1 MRSRISPPATYV
13 VMVLLLLGGVNKSA
27 VSDEEM
33 TRPGLFANFSDS
45 STIVQ
50 KVDDRIAFD
59 WTDSSPDSRLGEDF
73 QAKWR
78 GHVLIRQPG
87 KHTFHAM
94 VSGRVTIVVDE
105 TLVLQAEGENLF
117 HSAEPVELSAGDHS
131 VEISF
136 QRTSTADARL
146 QLFWSSPEFTLEP
159 LPADVLSHDATDS
172 KIGDQESGRIL
183 ADAMR
188 CSACH
193 TGLADASTLKAPS
206 LKHINETPLDD
217 VIRRLMDPKA
227 VNKHSVMPSF
237 GLNAAEAR
245 DVALFLM
252 NAADKESPLDEEDL
266 KFKAEDA
273 DAGEKLL
280 LSTGCVVCH
289 QLSQFRSDNVAVSS
303 GDVDTTPNSSPYRG
317 PELVGIEKRRS
328 AKWLSKWLQ
337 APGELNPNH
346 RMPVFTLTDDER
358 RQIVS
363 ALVAGDPN
371 EKTDTPENNDA
382 GKKEDAVTSDDA
394 SIANGRR
401 IAMAANCAGCH
412 SIKGLEASPIKQA
425 RPGKIPSSEMLHS
438 CLASTKPQT
447 STKNAPEH
455 IHKPW
460 FQTTEVERQQLNA
473 WLSSLKTD
481 LKSLTGVALGSLLMQ
496 RNGCLACHDRD
507 VRKGI
512 SAHAGV
518 ISSLRS
524 DLNGQSQTLIPP
536 ALTAVGDKLKDDFL
550 MSAVSGEQPGRRLPW
565 LLVRMP
571 KFGFSTEEKSAMT
584 RYLVAADRIPD
595 VADAAR
601 EELFRHLNPHHPTI
615 ATAADLLAGNHL
627 IGAGGFNCIACHK
640 AGPYEPRNVAMGTRG
655 SDIMSMGQRIRPRYF
670 MRWMQNPI
678 RVVPGIEM
686 PAIRKAIPG
695 LAEDSLPQQIAIMWT
710 ALADP
715 KFSPPT
721 VVSRYEQ
728 FVTVGP
734 GQPPR
739 VLRDVFTVGDPKD
752 RNSVARAMAVG
763 FNNGHNLLF
772 DLDTMKLRHWTIG
785 EFARQRTEG
794 KSWFWDMA
802 GITVADALQ
811 MSFLSRLVSKA
822 APEMTP
828 LNPVTDQRRQAELIS
843 SRMTDQSVILRVRY
857 YFDPSPQ
864 SDLQTSENRK
874 DTAGV
879 SKHTA
884 LTAWNDP
891 ARVLLTSIV
900 TFTIQPS
907 EKSSDNTGWV
917 VRAEVEESPNDYL
930 VELDGWSDAD
940 SSAGIPWHVKV
951 QAGNITNTAARL
963 QNGETATL
971 RFSTSVDPPVIVPPS
986 IPRSMSSPD
995 QITSLPGFEGRRLP
1009 IDTAIMPTAM
1019 TWLSDGRLAFT
1030 SLRGQVWIADD
1041 QDKDGTPDALTLFAE
1056 GLAAPYGIQADGSS
1070 VLVSHKPEILRL
1082 SDKNQ
1087 DGRAD
1092 EFDVFASGWGFSD
1105 DYHDWT
1111 TALAR
1116 DQNGDYFVG
1125 IGSDYSQNKRPADND
1140 RWRGTILKVNS
1151 AGSVTPVAFS
1161 MRFPMGLA
1169 FDGQNRLFATD
1180 NQGVQNTFNEINHI
1194 VDGKHYGVPSRH
1206 ETFKDAPA
1214 ETPALMVPHPWTR
1227 SVNSITFFPNNYA
1240 VPELVGHGIGC
1251 EYDTRCLI
1259 RFTVQDVNGT
1269 MQGASYRFSLPD
1281 QPSGGSNFVGP
1292 VSSAVGPD
1300 GALYIGSIWDSGWQ
1314 GGTNTGTIERMVPG
1328 KRMPNVIR
1336 EIKATAKGF
1345 DVSFFHPVTASKA
1358 TDVNNWSLQ
1367 GYTRSWGG
1375 SYATP
1380 DSDRHPII
1388 PSGLTVSDDLKTVSI
1403 QTAALKAGYVYE
1415 ISVKE
1420 PLDDSAAADFWPTE
1434 GHYSMK
1440 VVPK

>member
-1 MRSRISPPATYV
+1 MRCRMSPPVSLFAFA
-13 VMVLLLLGGVNKSA
+13 LLLLGGVETSA
-27 VSDEEM
+27 QSDEEM
-33 TRPGLFANFSDS
+33 TRPGLTGLFSDS
-45 STIVQ
+45 STSVQ

-59 WTDSSPDSRLGEDF
+59 WTDGSPDSRLHNDF

-87 KHTFHAM
+87 KHIFHAM
-94 VSGRVTIVVDE
+94 VSGRVTVVVDE
-105 TLVLQAEGENLF
+105 KPILEAKGENLF
-117 HSAEPVELSAGDHS
+117 HSSEPVELTAGDHPL
-131 VEISF
+131 EISF
-136 QRTSTADARL
+136 ERTPNADARL

-159 LPADVLSHDATDS
+159 LPADVLTHEATNTKAEDE
-172 KIGDQESGRIL
+172 ESGRFL
-183 ADAMR
+183 ADALR

-193 TGLADASTLKAPS
+193 SGIAEASTLKAPS
-206 LKHINETPLDD
+206 LKHINETPLGE
-217 VIRRLMDPKA
+217 VVRRLMDPKS
-227 VNKHSVMPSF
+227 VNSHSAMPSF
-237 GLNAAEAR
+237 GLTSAEAR

-252 NAADKESPLDEEDL
+252 DSANKQSPLDNKDL
-266 KFKAEDA
+266 KFKAGDEDA
-273 DAGEKLL
+273 GAKLL
-280 LSTGCVVCH
+280 LSTGCIACH
-289 QLSQFRSDNVAVSS
+289 ELSQYGLENASASAS
-303 GDVDTTPNSSPYRG
+303 PVDALPDASPYHG
-317 PELVGIEKRRS
+317 PDLAGIQKRRS
-328 AKWLSKWLQ
+328 AKWLAKWLQ

-346 RMPVFTLTDDER
+346 RMPVFTLSDDER
-358 RQIVS
+358 RQIVAALIKNHPDEKS
-363 ALVAGDPN
+363 AAKDEDSKADVS
-371 EKTDTPENNDA
+371 TPSMD
-382 GKKEDAVTSDDA
+382 G

-401 IAMAANCAGCH
+401 IATAANCAACH
-412 SIKGLEASPIKQA
+412 SIEGLEPSPVKLA
-425 RPGKIPSSEMLHS
+425 RPSKLSPTGSSRN
-438 CLASTKPQT
+438 CLAATKTEPAEGD
-447 STKNAPEH
+447 NPESPYV
-455 IHKPW
+455 PW
-460 FQTTEVERQQLNA
+460 FQMTELERQELDA
-473 WLSSLKTD
+473 WLTTIRTD
-481 LKSLTGVALGSLLMQ
+481 LKPATGSALGSLLMH

-507 VRKGI
+507 LKKGI
-512 SAHAGV
+512 SAHAGM
-518 ISSLRS
+518 ISSQRS

-550 MSAVSGEQPGRRLPW
+550 MSAVSGEQSSRRLPW

-571 KFGFSTEEKSAMT
+571 KFGFSAEQKTAVT
-584 RYLVAADRIPD
+584 RYLIGADRIPD
-595 VADAAR
+595 VADTAR
-601 EELFRHLNPHHPTI
+601 EELFRHLNPIHPSI
-615 ATAADLLAGNHL
+615 ATAAELLTGNHL

-655 SDIMSMGQRIRPRYF
+655 SDIMSMGQRIRPRFF

-695 LAEDSLPQQIAIMWT
+695 VLEDSLPQQIAMMWT

-728 FVTVGP
+728 FVTVAP

-739 VLRDVFTVGDPKD
+739 MLRDVFTVGDPKD

-763 FNNGHNLLF
+763 FNNGHNILI
-772 DLDTMKLRHWTIG
+772 DLDTMQLRQWTIG

-802 GITVADALQ
+802 GVTVAADPQ
-811 MSFLSRLVSKA
+811 ISFLSRLESKTA
-822 APEMTP
+822 RPDMTP
-828 LNPVTDQRRQAELIS
+828 LNPVIDQRRQAELIS
-843 SRMTDQSVILRVRY
+843 SKLTDRAVILRVRY
-857 YFDPSPQ
+857 YFETSPQ
-864 SDLQTSENRK
+864 PASEPDAAEK
-874 DTAGV
+874 KTAIV

-891 ARVLLTSIV
+891 ARTLLTAVV
-900 TFTIQPS
+900 TLTIQPS
-907 EKSSDNTGWV
+907 EDSDDQTGWV
-917 VRAEVEESPNDYL
+917 VRADIEEAPKDYAVVL
-930 VELDGWSDAD
+930 NGWSDTD
-940 SSAGIPWHVKV
+940 SSAGIPWSVRV
-951 QAGNITNTAARL
+951 DAGDRKSTATRL
-963 QNGETATL
+963 LSGETATL
-971 RFSTSVDPPVIVPPS
+971 RFSTRVIPPVIVPPS
-986 IPRSMSSPD
+986 VPRLMSSPD
-995 QITSLPGFEGRRLP
+995 QITALPGFEGRRLP

-1041 QDKDGTPDALTLFAE
+1041 QDKDGSPDTLTMFAE

-1070 VLVSHKPEILRL
+1070 ILVSHKPEILRL
-1082 SDKNQ
+1082 TDTDQ

-1111 TALAR
+1111 TAMAR

-1125 IGSDYSQNKRPADND
+1125 LGSDYSQNNRPADND

-1151 AGSVTPVAFS
+1151 AGAVTPVAFS

-1169 FDGQNRLFATD
+1169 FDAQNRLFATD

-1194 VDGKHYGVPSRH
+1194 VEGRHYGVPSRH
-1206 ETFKDAPA
+1206 ETAKDVAA
-1214 ETPALMVPHPWTR
+1214 ETPALMIPHPWTR
-1227 SVNSITFFPNNYA
+1227 SVNSITFFPKDY
-1240 VPELVGHGIGC
+1240 VVKELAGHGIGC

-1269 MQGASYRFSLPD
+1269 LQGASYRFSLPD

-1292 VSSAVGPD
+1292 VSSAIGPD

-1328 KRMPNVIR
+1328 KRLPNGIR
-1336 EIKATAKGF
+1336 EIRANANGF
-1345 DVSFFHPVTASKA
+1345 EVSFFHPVTAHKA

-1367 GYTRSWGG
+1367 GYMRSWGG

-1380 DSDRHPII
+1380 DSDRHAIV
-1388 PSGLTVSDDLKTVSI
+1388 PSALTVSDDLRTVAI

-1415 ISVKE
+1415 ISVRQ
-1420 PLDDSAAADFWPTE
+1420 PLDESAAADFWPTE

-1440 VVPK
+1440 VVPR

>member
-1 MRSRISPPATYV
+1 MRCRVSPLVSFFAFA
-13 VMVLLLLGGVNKSA
+13 MLLLGGADTSA
-27 VSDEEM
+27 RSDEEV
-33 TRPGLFANFSDS
+33 TWPGLTGIFSDS
-45 STIVQ
+45 STNVQ
-50 KVDDRIAFD
+50 KVDHRISFD
-59 WTDSSPDSRLGEDF
+59 WTDSAPDSRLEGDF

-78 GHVLIRQPG
+78 GHILIRQPG

-94 VSGRVTIVVDE
+94 VTGRVNIVVDE
-105 TLVLQAEGENLF
+105 KLVLQAEGENLF
-117 HSAEPVELSAGDHS
+117 HSAEPVELTAGDHP

-136 QRTSTADARL
+136 RKTADADARL

-159 LPADVLSHDATDS
+159 LPADVLTYEAT
-172 KIGDQESGRIL
+172 GTTAAEQESGRLL
-183 ADAMR
+183 ADALR

-193 TGLADASTLKAPS
+193 SGIAETSTLKAPS
-206 LKHINETPLDD
+206 LKHIAESPPDE
-217 VIRRLMDPKA
+217 VVRRLMDPKS
-227 VNKHSVMPSF
+227 VNRHSSMPSF
-237 GLNAAEAR
+237 GLSEEDAR

-252 NAADKESPLDEEDL
+252 DSADKESPVDKKDL

-280 LSTGCVVCH
+280 LSTGCITCH
-289 QLSQFRSDNVAVSS
+289 QLSQFNTHDSS
-303 GDVDTTPNSSPYRG
+303 ASSSPAGALPDASPYHG
-317 PELVGIEKRRS
+317 PDLAGIQQRRS

-337 APGELNPNH
+337 APSALNPNH
-346 RMPVFTLTDDER
+346 RMPIFTLSDDER
-358 RQIVS
+358 RQIVA
-363 ALVAGDPN
+363 ALVSNRLN
-371 EKTDTPENNDA
+371 EKAAGENDDSKTDRSTKSME
-382 GKKEDAVTSDDA
+382 VSV
-394 SIANGRR
+394 ANGRR
-401 IAMAANCAGCH
+401 IAAAANCAGCH
-412 SIKGLEASPIKQA
+412 SIKGLEAAPMKLA
-425 RPGKIPSSEMLHS
+425 RPTKLQSAAPSHN
-438 CLASTKPQT
+438 CLAVTKPEPT
-447 STKNAPEH
+447 SSTNPEQP
-455 IHKPW
+455 HKPW
-460 FQTTEVERQQLNA
+460 FQTTDAERQQLQA
-473 WLSSLKTD
+473 WLTTIKSD
-481 LKSLTGVALGSLLMQ
+481 LKPATGSALGALIMH

-507 VRKGI
+507 LNKGI

-550 MSAVSGEQPGRRLPW
+550 MSAVSGEQTSRRLPW

-571 KFGFSTEEKSAMT
+571 KFGFSTEEKAAVT
-584 RYLVAADRIPD
+584 QLLIGADRIPD
-595 VADAAR
+595 VADTAR

-615 ATAADLLAGNHL
+615 ATPADLLTGNHL

-655 SDIMSMGQRIRPRYF
+655 SDIMSMGQRIRPRFF

-695 LAEDSLPQQIAIMWT
+695 VLEDSLPQQIAIMWT
-710 ALADP
+710 SLADP

-728 FVTVGP
+728 FVTVAP

-739 VLRDVFTVGDPKD
+739 MLRDVFTVGDPKD

-763 FNNGHNLLF
+763 FNNGHNILI
-772 DLDTMKLRHWTIG
+772 DLDTMQLCQWTIG

-802 GITVADALQ
+802 GVTVAADPQ
-811 MSFLSRLVSKA
+811 ISFLGRLVSKT
-822 APEMTP
+822 APDMEP
-828 LNPVTDQRRQAELIS
+828 LNPVIDQRRQAELIS
-843 SRMTDQSVILRVRY
+843 SKVTEQSVILRVRY
-857 YFDPSPQ
+857 YFEPSPKAVSQ
-864 SDLQTSENRK
+864 PDAAAKKQAML
-874 DTAGV
+874 

-891 ARVLLTSIV
+891 ARSLMTSVV

-907 EKSSDNTGWV
+907 NESGDQTGWIIK
-917 VRAEVEESPNDYL
+917 AEVEESPDDYFL
-930 VELDGWSDAD
+930 VLNGWSDTD
-940 SSAGIPWHVKV
+940 SSAGIPWSVRAVSGDKK
-951 QAGNITNTAARL
+951 NAATRM
-963 QNGETATL
+963 QSGEEAIL
-971 RFSTSVDPPVIVPPS
+971 LLSTSVNPPVIVPPS
-986 IPRSMSSPD
+986 TPRLMSTAD

-1019 TWLSDGRLAFT
+1019 TWLPDGRLAFT

-1041 QDKDGTPDALTLFAE
+1041 QDNDGSPDTLTLFAE

-1070 VLVSHKPEILRL
+1070 ILVSHKPEILRL
-1082 SDKNQ
+1082 TDSNN

-1092 EFDVFASGWGFSD
+1092 EFSVFASGWGFSD

-1111 TALAR
+1111 TAMAR
-1116 DQNGDYFVG
+1116 NQNGDYFVG
-1125 IGSDYSQNKRPADND
+1125 LGSDYSQNNRQADND

-1151 AGSVTPVAFS
+1151 AGIVTPIAFS

-1194 VDGKHYGVPSRH
+1194 VEGRHYGVPSRY
-1206 ETFKDAPA
+1206 ETAKDVTA
-1214 ETPALMVPHPWTR
+1214 EIPALMVPHPWTR
-1227 SVNSITFFPNNYA
+1227 SVNSITFFPPNYA
-1240 VPELVGHGIGC
+1240 VPELAGHGIGC

-1269 MQGASYRFSLPD
+1269 VQGASYRFSLPD
-1281 QPSGGSNFVGP
+1281 QPGGGSNFVGP
-1292 VSSAVGPD
+1292 VSSAIGPD

-1328 KRMPNVIR
+1328 KRMPNGIR
-1336 EIKATAKGF
+1336 EIQATPHGF
-1345 DVSFFHPVTASKA
+1345 EVSFFHPVNASKA

-1367 GYTRSWGG
+1367 SYTRSWGG

-1380 DSDRHPII
+1380 DSDRHPIV
-1388 PSGLTVSDDLKTVSI
+1388 PAALTVSDDYKTVAI
-1403 QTAALKAGYVYE
+1403 QTTELKAGYVYE
-1415 ISVKE
+1415 ISVKQ
-1420 PLDDSAAADFWPTE
+1420 PLDESASADFWPAE

-1440 VVPK
+1440 VVPQ

>member
-1 MRSRISPPATYV
+1 MRCRMSPPVSFFALA
-13 VMVLLLLGGVNKSA
+13 MLLGGVDTSA
-27 VSDEEM
+27 RSDEEI
-33 TRPGLFANFSDS
+33 TRPGLTGTFSDS

-50 KVDDRIAFD
+50 HVDDRVAFD
-59 WTDSSPDSRLGEDF
+59 WTDSAPDSRLSGDY
-73 QAKWR
+73 QAKWT
-78 GHVLIRQPG
+78 GNLLVRQPG
-87 KHTFHAM
+87 KHTFHVM
-94 VSGRVTIVVDE
+94 VSGRVTIAVAGE
-105 TLVLQAEGENLF
+105 LALQAEGENLF
-117 HSAEPVELSAGDHS
+117 HSAEPIELTAGDHPL
-131 VEISF
+131 EISF
-136 QRTSTADARL
+136 RKTPDTDARL

-159 LPADVLSHDATDS
+159 LPADVLTHEATDTT
-172 KIGDQESGRIL
+172 GADQESGRLL
-183 ADAMR
+183 ADALR

-193 TGLADASTLKAPS
+193 SGLAEASTLKAPS
-206 LKHINETPLDD
+206 LKHINETPLQE
-217 VIRRLMDPKA
+217 VIRRLIDPKS
-227 VNKHSVMPSF
+227 VNKHSAMPSF
-237 GLNAAEAR
+237 GLSPEEAR

-252 NAADKESPLDEEDL
+252 DSAEKETPLDTKEM
-266 KFKAEDA
+266 KFKADDA
-273 DAGEKLL
+273 DAGAKLL
-280 LSTGCVVCH
+280 LSTGCIACH
-289 QLSQFRSDNVAVSS
+289 QLPYFQAKDVSAS
-303 GDVDTTPNSSPYRG
+303 SSSVDALPDASPYHG
-317 PELVGIEKRRS
+317 PDLVGIQKRRS

-337 APGELNPNH
+337 APSELNPNH
-346 RMPVFTLTDDER
+346 RMPVFAFSDDER
-358 RQIVS
+358 RQIVA
-363 ALVAGDPN
+363 ALMKN
-371 EKTDTPENNDA
+371 NPEENA
-382 GKKEDAVTSDDA
+382 ASESDDSKRDSSPPSTEI

-401 IAMAANCAGCH
+401 IATAANCARCH
-412 SIKGLEASPIKQA
+412 SIKGLEPAPKKLA
-425 RPGKIPSSEMLHS
+425 RPTKQQSAGLSQN
-438 CLASTKPQT
+438 CLAVAKPKPT
-447 STKNAPEH
+447 SRENHEQL
-455 IHKPW
+455 HKPW
-460 FQTTEVERQQLNA
+460 FQTTDAERQQLNA
-473 WLSSLKTD
+473 WLTTIKTD
-481 LKSLTGVALGSLLMQ
+481 LKPVTGSALGSLLMH
-496 RNGCLACHDRD
+496 RNSCLACHDRD
-507 VRKGI
+507 LKKGI

-550 MSAVSGEQPGRRLPW
+550 LSAVSGEQTSRRLPW

-571 KFGFSTEEKSAMT
+571 KFGFSTEEKTAVT
-584 RYLVAADRIPD
+584 QFLIGADRIPD
-595 VADAAR
+595 VADVAR

-615 ATAADLLAGNHL
+615 ATPADLLTGNHL

-655 SDIMSMGQRIRPRYF
+655 SDIMSMGQRLRPRFF

-695 LAEDSLPQQIAIMWT
+695 VLEDSLPQQISMMWT

-728 FVTVGP
+728 FVTVAP

-739 VLRDVFTVGDPKD
+739 MLRDVFTVGDPKD

-763 FNNGHNLLF
+763 FNNGHNILI
-772 DLDTMKLRHWTIG
+772 DLDTMQLRQWTIG

-802 GITVADALQ
+802 GVTVAADPQ
-811 MSFLSRLVSKA
+811 ISFLGQLISKT
-822 APEMTP
+822 APDTEP
-828 LNPVTDQRRQAELIS
+828 LKPVTDQRRQAELIS
-843 SRMTDQSVILRVRY
+843 SKVTDQSVILRLRF
-857 YFDPSPQ
+857 YFESSTEAAAQ
-864 SDLQTSENRK
+864 SDAAARK
-874 DTAGV
+874 SAAV
-879 SKHTA
+879 SRHTA
-884 LTAWNDP
+884 ITAWNDP
-891 ARVLLTSIV
+891 SRTLMTSVV

-907 EKSSDNTGWV
+907 EGSGDQTGWIIK
-917 VRAEVEESPNDYL
+917 ADVEESPDDYL
-930 VELDGWSDAD
+930 LMLNGWSDAD
-940 SSAGIPWHVKV
+940 SSAGIPWNVRAVSGDKKNATV
-951 QAGNITNTAARL
+951 RL
-963 QNGETATL
+963 QNGEAATL
-971 RFSTSVDPPVIVPPS
+971 RFSTSVNPPVIVPPS
-986 IPRSMSSPD
+986 IPRLMSSPD
-995 QITSLPGFEGRRLP
+995 QITALPGFEGRRLP

-1019 TWLSDGRLAFT
+1019 TWLPDGRLAFS
-1030 SLRGQVWIADD
+1030 SLRGQVWIAED
-1041 QDKDGTPDALTLFAE
+1041 QDKDGSPDALKLFAE

-1070 VLVSHKPEILRL
+1070 ILVSHKPEILRL
-1082 SDKNQ
+1082 TDSNN

-1092 EFDVFASGWGFSD
+1092 EFGVFASGWGFSD

-1111 TALAR
+1111 TAMAR

-1125 IGSDYSQNKRPADND
+1125 LGSDYSQNNRPADND

-1151 AGSVTPVAFS
+1151 AGTITPIAYS

-1169 FDGQNRLFATD
+1169 FDPQNRLFATD

-1194 VDGKHYGVPSRH
+1194 VEGKHYGVPSRH
-1206 ETFKDAPA
+1206 ETAKDVAA

-1227 SVNSITFFPNNYA
+1227 SVNSITFFPQDYS
-1240 VPELVGHGIGC
+1240 VPELAGHGIGC

-1292 VSSAVGPD
+1292 VSSAIGPD

-1328 KRMPNVIR
+1328 KRMPNGIR
-1336 EIKATAKGF
+1336 EIRATAQGF
-1345 DVSFFHPVTASKA
+1345 EVSFFHPVTASKA

-1380 DSDRHPII
+1380 DSDRHPIV
-1388 PSGLTVSDDLKTVSI
+1388 PSALTVSDDLKTVTI
-1403 QTAALKAGYVYE
+1403 QTGAQKAGYVYE
-1415 ISVKE
+1415 ISVKQ
-1420 PLDDSAAADFWPTE
+1420 PLDESASADFWPAE

-1440 VVPK
+1440 VVPR